1 MADIF
6 YKNFVAALSADTV
19 GGSEK
24 IAVVDGTTTKYQT
37 PDLIKAYII
46 AALTASG
53 AVTPAGGDALIM
65 ERSGTAGTFDLNALC
80 DYVYAYL
87 WTAPSEV
94 TPATSADKLI
104 LNRAGTKYSI
114 DIDTLVTYFNT
125 SNGTLGAQIAAL
137 SAATLADSD
146 QYALSQGGTAK
157 KVTFAN
163 LSARVQAQFNSYL
176 AALSAVSSPADADT
190 MYVLQGTTAKKMTLT
205 VLANTYLAAE
215 LDVEDFGWGMAEADP
230 TASGDMLLMERSGTR
245 YKLDVDT
252 LVTFAASGL
261 QDGVLTFSSLAAASP
276 NAADMF
282 TVDDSGTPKK
292 LTLANL
298 ETKLWVDYA
307 AYVNSLSAVSTTTA
321 TDRIYV
327 LQGGTPKYVTP
338 AVLSAFFNVTAGD
351 VIAPVSTTQYN
362 IPQWD
367 SVAKKLTDGLSL
379 VTTVR
384 FTGSESDTALAT
396 EQAVSEAVEDIT
408 NLDIDGATDIGAAL
422 VDADLFI
429 VDDGAAGANRKATMA
444 RLKTYIGSGDVA
456 GLDIDGTADI
466 GAALSSVDLLIVDDG
481 AGGTNRKA
489 AVSRVKTYLET
500 VGHYD
505 NIYIDAG
512 SMHVCTTAGSAA
524 LATNEYGT
532 NDIDL
537 RYFAFDDG
545 ATKERV
551 QFKMIMPEDWD
562 RGTIKAKFYW
572 SSATGSSVADT
583 VEWGIKARAIDDND
597 AIDAALGTPQVI
609 SDTILA
615 ASGAD
620 MQRTAATPALTVG
633 NAAGLGDMVVFEVYR
648 NTDGADAM
656 AEDAWLFGVNLQYQ
670 RNQIV
675 AAW

>member
-1 MADIF
+1 
-6 YKNFVAALSADTV
+6 
-19 GGSEK
+19 
-24 IAVVDGTTTKYQT
+24 
-37 PDLIKAYII
+37 
-46 AALTASG
+46 
-53 AVTPAGGDALIM
+53 
-65 ERSGTAGTFDLNALC
+65 
-80 DYVYAYL
+80 
-87 WTAPSEV
+87 
-94 TPATSADKLI
+94 
-104 LNRAGTKYSI
+104 
-114 DIDTLVTYFNT
+114 
-125 SNGTLGAQIAAL
+125 
-137 SAATLADSD
+137 
-146 QYALSQGGTAK
+146 
-157 KVTFAN
+157 
-163 LSARVQAQFNSYL
+163 
-176 AALSAVSSPADADT
+176 
-190 MYVLQGTTAKKMTLT
+190 
-205 VLANTYLAAE
+205 
-215 LDVEDFGWGMAEADP
+215 
-230 TASGDMLLMERSGTR
+230 
-245 YKLDVDT
+245 
-252 LVTFAASGL
+252 
-261 QDGVLTFSSLAAASP
+261 
-276 NAADMF
+276 
-282 TVDDSGTPKK
+282 
-292 LTLANL
+292 
-298 ETKLWVDYA
+298 
-307 AYVNSLSAVSTTTA
+307 
-321 TDRIYV
+321 
-327 LQGGTPKYVTP
+327 
-338 AVLSAFFNVTAGD
+338 
-351 VIAPVSTTQYN
+351 
-362 IPQWD
+362 
-367 SVAKKLTDGLSL
+367 
-379 VTTVR
+379 
-384 FTGSESDTALAT
+384 
-396 EQAVSEAVEDIT
+396 
-408 NLDIDGATDIGAAL
+408 
-422 VDADLFI
+422 
-429 VDDGAAGANRKATMA
+429 MA